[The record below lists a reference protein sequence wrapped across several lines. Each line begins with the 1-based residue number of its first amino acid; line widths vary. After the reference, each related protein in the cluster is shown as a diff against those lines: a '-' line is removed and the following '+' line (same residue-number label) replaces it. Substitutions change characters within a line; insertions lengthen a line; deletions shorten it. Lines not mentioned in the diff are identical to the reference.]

1 MQPKSFAEGGP
12 SMRRAGVA
20 YVHRTAVLHGAITL
34 GERASVWCNAVLRA
48 EMHEIVIGEGSNIQ
62 DHAMIHVGYRTPT
75 IIGRCCSITHH
86 ATLHG
91 CRIHD
96 NVLVGI
102 GATVM
107 DGAEIGANSIVAP
120 HACVTEGTVIPENS
134 IVMGVPAK
142 VTRTRD
148 NFVANRLNAFLYWRN
163 AEGYAADDERLW
175 SRESFQT
182 ELRGEEA
189 RLVGLSLD
197 GPERRSSL
205 A

>member
-1 MQPKSFAEGGP
+1 LQATGVGQDRGG
-12 SMRRAGVA
+12 AA
-20 YVHRTAVLHGAITL
+20 YVHPTAVLHGAITL
-34 GERASVWCNAVLRA
+34 GERTSVWCHAVLRA
-48 EMHEIVIGEGSNIQ
+48 EMHEIVIGEGSNVQ
-62 DHAMIHVGYRTPT
+62 DHVMIHVGYKTPT
-75 IIGRCCSITHH
+75 IVGRHCSITHH

-120 HACVTEGTVIPENS
+120 HALVVEGTVIPPNS
-134 IVMGVPAK
+134 IVMGVPGK

-163 AEGYAADDERLW
+163 AQAYAAGDERIW
-175 SRESFQT
+175 SRETF
-182 ELRGEEA
+182 EAEMRAEEA
-189 RLVGLSLD
+189 RLAALMPD
-197 GPERRSSL
+197 DPERRSSL
-205 A
+205 G

>member
-1 MQPKSFAEGGP
+1 MQPKGLEDGGP
-12 SMRRAGVA
+12 SMRRAGAA

-62 DHAMIHVGYRTPT
+62 DHAMIHVGYTTPT
-75 IIGRCCSITHH
+75 IVGRCCSITHH

-91 CRIHD
+91 CRIGD

-134 IVMGVPAK
+134 IVMP
-142 VTRTRD
+142 
-148 NFVANRLNAFLYWRN
+148 
-163 AEGYAADDERLW
+163 
-175 SRESFQT
+175 SR
-182 ELRGEEA
+182 
-189 RLVGLSLD
+189 
-197 GPERRSSL
+197 RRSRAAATTSSRT